1 LFNQEDHFAAACQEA
16 PNELQDMLAL
26 QGIQFGKAVRWT
38 DLQAKSESPGLRGPK
53 TVRNLRVA
61 ILQSN

>member
-1 LFNQEDHFAAACQEA
+1 
-16 PNELQDMLAL
+16 MLAL